1 MIEFIL
7 GMLTALIFIPVADGI
22 ASTILTFFEMLKMKM
37 GVKISQGN
45 KAINDMNT
53 PTEDVKHIIGFGIPG
68 GEENYEEDED
78 DDI

>member
-7 GMLTALIFIPVADGI
+7 GMLTALVFIPVADGI
-22 ASTILTFFEMLKMKM
+22 TSTILTFFKMLKMKM

-45 KAINDMNT
+45 KTINDMNT
-53 PTEDVKHIIGFGIPG
+53 PTEDVKHIIGFGIPS

>member
-22 ASTILTFFEMLKMKM
+22 TSTILTFFEMLKMKM

-53 PTEDVKHIIGFGIPG
+53 PIEDVKHIIGFGIPS

>member
-1 MIEFIL
+1 
-7 GMLTALIFIPVADGI
+7 MLTALIFIPVADGI

-53 PTEDVKHIIGFGIPG
+53 PTEDVKHIIGFGIPSS
-68 GEENYEEDED
+68 EENYPEEED
-78 DDI
+78 DDL

>member
-53 PTEDVKHIIGFGIPG
+53 PTEDAKHIIGFGIPS
-68 GEENYEEDED
+68 GEENYKEDED

>member
-1 MIEFIL
+1 MIELIL

-53 PTEDVKHIIGFGIPG
+53 PTEDVKHIIGFGIPS

>member
-7 GMLTALIFIPVADGI
+7 GMLTALVFIPIADGI
-22 ASTILTFFEMLKMKM
+22 TSTILTFFEMLKMKM
-37 GVKISQGN
+37 GVKISEGN
-45 KAINDMNT
+45 KTINNINT
-53 PTEDVKHIIGFGIPG
+53 PTEDAKHIIGFSIPS

>member
-53 PTEDVKHIIGFGIPG
+53 PTEDVKHIIGFGIPS